1 MKKLRFANFPTLDFP
16 SYTYSLRG
24 HPLMMS
30 EFRGG
35 GGVQEIRTLVNK
47 A

>member
-1 MKKLRFANFPTLDFP
+1 MFGTRKDSFKNHL
-16 SYTYSLRG
+16 LRG

-30 EFRGG
+30 EFRGGPRGG